1 MIWDNEMVSLT
12 LMRNLILLLCLKLY
26 DLIVPLDIQ
35 NLKIYCKN

>member
-26 DLIVPLDIQ
+26 DLIVPFDIQ
-35 NLKIYCKN
+35 NLKIYYKN